1 MTIRVECSDGV
12 AVAVI
17 DRPERKN
24 AFDREHYDALGGA
37 LDRLADDGETR
48 VVIVTGAGGAFS
60 AGQDLKEMAELA
72 ASVAQRSVDPASTTK
87 SESNNE
93 ASSGFTVLLDALER
107 FPLPLVAAVDGVA
120 VGIGMTLLPWCDIVV
135 VGRATRMRVPFTE
148 LGVPPEAGSSLLFAE
163 RMGWQRA
170 AELLLTSRWIDADE
184 AVRIGLALRS
194 CPDASVLSEAVD
206 LARDI
211 ASKSPYSTRVIKELM
226 VAGRGARA
234 IDARAREET
243 LFAALFRGGGYGG

>member
-72 ASVAQRSVDPASTTK
+72 ASVAHRSVDPASTTK

-184 AVRIGLALRS
+184 AVRYGLALES
-194 CPDASVLSEAVD
+194 CDDP
-206 LARDI
+206 LARAREIAARI
-211 ASKSPYSTRVIKELM
+211 ASLSPYSTRAVKTLM
-226 VAGRGARA
+226 AAARRDA
-234 IDARAREET
+234 ARTARAREESM
-243 LFAALFRGGGYGG
+243 FAELFRGGGYGQ

>member
-1 MTIRVECSDGV
+1 MTIRVESSDGV

-37 LDRLADDGETR
+37 LDHLADDGETR
-48 VVIVTGAGGAFS
+48 VVIVTGAGGSFS

-72 ASVAQRSVDPASTTK
+72 ANAAKSAATDRSTANPQS
-87 SESNNE
+87 SGESG
-93 ASSGFTVLLDALER
+93 SGFTVLLDALER

-135 VGRATRMRVPFTE
+135 VGRSARMRVPFTE
-148 LGVPPEAGSSLLFAE
+148 LGVPPEAGSSFLFAD

-184 AVRIGLALRS
+184 AVRYGLALES
-194 CPDASVLSEAVD
+194 CDEP
-206 LARDI
+206 LARAHEIAARI
-211 ASKSPYSTRVIKELM
+211 ASLSPYSTRAVKSLM
-226 VAGRGARA
+226 ATSRRDAARS
-234 IDARAREET
+234 ARAREEAM
-243 LFAALFRGGGYGG
+243 FAELFRGGGYGQ